1 MEQGVIQGWVGLDP
15 VEEGVI
21 AASPKQG
28 DVVESCR
35 LQCLA
40 QRLLTTF
47 REAVTVGLEGTM
59 LSAAPTDVDV
69 DAGVQW
75 LPDSALAPPHLPASS
90 SSHAQA
96 SRRRRSRETPMRP
109 PLPPSGGGN
118 RSAAKHHGQDKGVGS
133 GDDGSVAAAVAAARL
148 PPSAVSTQPA
158 PALAPSGEEKA
169 PRQTHLRRSA
179 TTKTT
184 TAAGDPFFG
193 SGEWAAG
200 GFPDHPL
207 PSATAGAPAGP
218 ANVESPAAAAAVG
231 GAAAATAAASASP
244 ARFGMAAV
252 ELPDSPLSLS
262 SAVTSGSG
270 GGREVVGGGGTGG
283 RDTGVGGYW
292 RVDGPSGRLV
302 EESPSRAK
310 ERAARRSLMREADSP
325 GIASVFSIE
334 ASAGSLSSGTVGGVD
349 GAVADGID
357 GGSLGG
363 IAAAAAAHHPLRRS
377 SLLSGDRAVFKP
389 VVNRIGSLELQV
401 LAHHGAVEN
410 NVIKVDLPV
419 IQAALNSLQLRLVA
433 TVVSEVLASPLP
445 PVVLAMLKATRSS
458 AGATGNTDWGSGRRS
473 SAADGG
479 GVAEG
484 MEDDPVA
491 PGSSHG
497 RNWRGMGA
505 RAFMRPPTTVAS
517 SWATQRQADWETLEM
532 TECTKSAVMLEEE
545 LSKFFEIEQG
555 VPQGCTLSST
565 LFQVFINDLSDVVG
579 TVRKGV
585 KVGDTETSVSGMLFA
600 DDLSKF
606 TDKWRLSA
614 NVKKS
619 AVMVCNENKE
629 EPVEHRRKWEFE
641 EIAVVDQYTNI
652 GVEIA
657 KDCSKYKV
665 VKELEA
671 AQMKAVKIILG
682 CSKRPSNAA
691 VRAELGIQSLR
702 SGRDARKLTWQYR
715 MCGMGEERLPRIVW
729 EESGQNTKRGT
740 QPTEWVKVVEDVW
753 KGFDIDEDET
763 LETEAS
769 ARGAAEGE
777 GVLWSSSSAASPPL
791 RNKDSMLT
799 SQQQQGDANGG
810 DGGASFLSEWVN
822 AVDEEALASSRRSML
837 ASELLRK
844 AVRLLKQKL
853 QQRPNTHL
861 VLHLKRLKLELW
873 RDESSTPFLRAEVR
887 RVTAD
892 VMVYDDSSGS
902 VDLQVGSL
910 WASQVR
916 GCGYSPAEAAAA
928 AAAAEQP
935 PPPGPPS
942 TPLSP
947 TQTGRQGKKTRGL
960 AAAATKEEGEER
972 GASDWWRAGEWGPAD
987 AARAGQQTLMAL
999 EVVKPLLRQD
1009 LERLS
1014 DQARESARLVSS
1026 RNHCARAN
1034 KTGVSYRRV
1043 EMTLVRHFE
1052 AAVFPLVLHLR
1063 RSLFTDLSAFSS
1075 EAVAALSSAGTVDSG
1090 ATQREEQ
1097 IKASFLTSR
1106 KTKTKQ
1112 GRSGLGRSRL
1122 RRSWK
1127 GKSSCSTSSV
1137 TSGLPAAS
1145 PAAGSGRGG
1154 RARSGNVGDAGV
1166 DDLLES
1172 GRVSQHGSTAV
1183 AAATPGTKE
1192 DASTRDAD
1200 EAGVMA
1206 KPMAVKHLRL
1216 GEVNVFL
1223 TYMGDRYLE
1232 LEDVD
1237 NVHLKIHPLVY
1248 TNKTWTPRKLL
1259 FRMRRDVILDVL
1271 SQVSRNFNNLGNFLN
1286 TRVLKSGA
1294 ATSTSSSTLMAASA
1308 ASRRPSSG
1316 SGAGAGISGPGK
1328 TNKQASPSAAAGGK
1342 TGGTGPVF
1350 LPDHFSETPGGG
1362 SSRSISLSPRP
1373 APSLS
1378 LKGRKLLARNSSAT
1392 PPRATARA
1400 EAGRGG
1406 KAGGPA
1412 DRSGAVAGSSR
1423 WVGWK
1428 GFVSPLPR
1436 RAGASLLGRMALEAD
1451 DDDDDDSG
1459 QDNGSDSDSNR
1470 AHDDVSP
1477 ITIGPA
1483 AAAAAAAAAEARAL
1497 REPRSTGRGT
1507 ATMTASFAPG
1517 SGGGGQLLEG
1527 GGGSMVA
1534 AAAADAR
1541 SQADEHDAKLLL
1553 FGRQLGGSR
1562 SGSGGG
1568 VGGGGGGGNASGGRS
1583 SRLPSRIKRLAF
1595 SGKKGAGDGGGG
1607 GVGGTGKS

>member
-1 MEQGVIQGWVGLDP
+1 
-15 VEEGVI
+15 
-21 AASPKQG
+21 
-28 DVVESCR
+28 
-35 LQCLA
+35 
-40 QRLLTTF
+40 
-47 REAVTVGLEGTM
+47 
-59 LSAAPTDVDV
+59 
-69 DAGVQW
+69 
-75 LPDSALAPPHLPASS
+75 
-90 SSHAQA
+90 
-96 SRRRRSRETPMRP
+96 
-109 PLPPSGGGN
+109 
-118 RSAAKHHGQDKGVGS
+118 
-133 GDDGSVAAAVAAARL
+133 
-148 PPSAVSTQPA
+148 
-158 PALAPSGEEKA
+158 
-169 PRQTHLRRSA
+169 
-179 TTKTT
+179 
-184 TAAGDPFFG
+184 
-193 SGEWAAG
+193 
-200 GFPDHPL
+200 
-207 PSATAGAPAGP
+207 
-218 ANVESPAAAAAVG
+218 
-231 GAAAATAAASASP
+231 
-244 ARFGMAAV
+244 MAAV

-283 RDTGVGGYW
+283 RDSSVGGYW
-292 RVDGPSGRLV
+292 SVDGPSGRLV

-310 ERAARRSLMREADSP
+310 ERAARRSLMREADTL
-325 GIASVFSIE
+325 GIASVFSGE
-334 ASAGSLSSGTVGGVD
+334 ATAGSLSSGTVGGVD
-349 GAVADGID
+349 GAAADGID
-357 GGSLGG
+357 SASLGG
-363 IAAAAAAHHPLRRS
+363 IAAAAAQHPLRRS

-458 AGATGNTDWGSGRRS
+458 TGATGNPDWGSGRRS

-505 RAFMRPPTTVAS
+505 RAFMRPPPTVAS
-517 SWATQRQADWETLEM
+517 SWATQRQADWETLELGRLRHCIG
-532 TECTKSAVMLEEE
+532 EAWHGLDIPSSA
-545 LSKFFEIEQG
+545 
-555 VPQGCTLSST
+555 
-565 LFQVFINDLSDVVG
+565 
-579 TVRKGV
+579 
-585 KVGDTETSVSGMLFA
+585 A
-600 DDLSKF
+600 
-606 TDKWRLSA
+606 
-614 NVKKS
+614 
-619 AVMVCNENKE
+619 
-629 EPVEHRRKWEFE
+629 
-641 EIAVVDQYTNI
+641 
-652 GVEIA
+652 
-657 KDCSKYKV
+657 
-665 VKELEA
+665 
-671 AQMKAVKIILG
+671 
-682 CSKRPSNAA
+682 
-691 VRAELGIQSLR
+691 
-702 SGRDARKLTWQYR
+702 
-715 MCGMGEERLPRIVW
+715 
-729 EESGQNTKRGT
+729 
-740 QPTEWVKVVEDVW
+740 
-753 KGFDIDEDET
+753 
-763 LETEAS
+763 AS

-791 RNKDSMLT
+791 RDKDSMLT
-799 SQQQQGDANGG
+799 SQQQQGDENGG
-810 DGGASFLSEWVN
+810 DGGASFLSEWAN

-861 VLHLKRLKLELW
+861 ALHLKRLKLELW
-873 RDESSTPFLRAEVR
+873 RDESNTPFLRAEVR

-916 GCGYSPAEAAAA
+916 GCGYSTAEAAAAAA

-947 TQTGRQGKKTRGL
+947 TQTGRQGKKTPGL
-960 AAAATKEEGEER
+960 AAAAAQEEGEER
-972 GASDWWRAGEWGPAD
+972 GASDWWRAGEGGPAD
-987 AARAGQQTLMAL
+987 AARVGQQILMAL
-999 EVVKPLLRQD
+999 EVVKPLMRQD

-1014 DQARESARLVSS
+1014 DQASRAGERHFALGNLRGWSPREITVHVQIQLGSPI
-1026 RNHCARAN
+1026 
-1034 KTGVSYRRV
+1034 G

-1075 EAVAALSSAGTVDSG
+1075 EAMAALSSAGAVDSG

-1106 KTKTKQ
+1106 KAKTKQ

-1127 GKSSCSTSSV
+1127 GKSSSSTSSV

-1145 PAAGSGRGG
+1145 PAAGSGRGD
-1154 RARSGNVGDAGV
+1154 RARSGSVGGYPATVDSAPGVGDAGV

-1172 GRVSQHGSTAV
+1172 GRVSQHGSTAA

-1216 GEVNVFL
+1216 GEVNIFL

-1237 NVHLKIHPLVY
+1237 NVHLKLHPLVY

-1271 SQVSRNFNNLGNFLN
+1271 SQVSRNFSNLGNFLN

-1294 ATSTSSSTLMAASA
+1294 ATNTSSSTLMAASA
-1308 ASRRPSSG
+1308 ASWRPSSG
-1316 SGAGAGISGPGK
+1316 GGAGAGISGPGK
-1328 TNKQASPSAAAGGK
+1328 TNKQASPSAASGGK

-1350 LPDHFSETPGGG
+1350 LPGPLSETPGGG
-1362 SSRSISLSPRP
+1362 ASRSMSLSPRP
-1373 APSLS
+1373 ARSLS
-1378 LKGRKLLARNSSAT
+1378 LKGRKFLARNSSAT

-1412 DRSGAVAGSSR
+1412 DRSGSAAGSGR

-1436 RAGASLLGRMALEAD
+1436 RAGASPLGRMALEAD
-1451 DDDDDDSG
+1451 DHDDDDDSG
-1459 QDNGSDSDSNR
+1459 QDDGSDGDSNR
-1470 AHDDVSP
+1470 AQDDVPP

-1497 REPRSTGRGT
+1497 REPGSAGRGT
-1507 ATMTASFAPG
+1507 ATMAASFAPG

-1527 GGGSMVA
+1527 GGSSMAA

-1541 SQADEHDAKLLL
+1541 TQADEYDAKLLL
-1553 FGRQLGGSR
+1553 FG
-1562 SGSGGG
+1562 
-1568 VGGGGGGGNASGGRS
+1568 
-1583 SRLPSRIKRLAF
+1583 
-1595 SGKKGAGDGGGG
+1595 
-1607 GVGGTGKS
+1607 